1 LAAYFYKKT
10 NKTMRSLNLKTLI
23 LALIVLV
30 ASCKKEGTTPTSN
43 PVGAKQT
50 LTLQNGAV
58 ITGVYKNTILNVPE
72 GAFTLKG
79 YVYFEDGSEI
89 NIAAGA
95 TIKSDVSD
103 KGALII
109 ERGAKI
115 NAVGTASKPIVFTSG
130 KAVGQRNPGDWG
142 GIVILG
148 KATTNR
154 STEPTIE
161 GGVGKNFGGTIDN
174 DNSGTL
180 KYVRIEFAGI
190 ASQPNSEINGL
201 TLGGVGSGT
210 TIEYVQV
217 AYGNDDAFEFFGG
230 TVNAKYLVAS
240 ATADDD
246 FDFDFGYRGKIQF
259 GVTVRD
265 PDFIDAGDAG
275 NGIECDN
282 DATGTLASP
291 ITRPVLSNFT
301 FIGPNADNTAS
312 KNHTYAN
319 RFRRST
325 HFVLNNSVLMG
336 WMKGGLSLESDGT
349 YNSLVGTNATSE
361 FKNNLLHANTA
372 VYRIGSV
379 AVAGASADAV
389 RTKAEASGTI
399 TMTATTDAKLSDPF
413 NLRAPNLLPATGSP
427 ALTGA
432 AFTGDLSNSF
442 FTPTVYRG
450 AFGTTNW
457 MAGWTNFNFTKGPNG
472 Y

>member
-1 LAAYFYKKT
+1 MKFKALILSLAVLAASCQK
-10 NKTMRSLNLKTLI
+10 SSDSDP
-23 LALIVLV
+23 IVDP
-30 ASCKKEGTTPTSN
+30 S
-43 PVGAKQT
+43 AKQT

-58 ITGVYKNTILNVPE
+58 ISGVYKNTILNVPE
-72 GAFTLKG
+72 GNFTLKG

-115 NAVGTASKPIVFTSG
+115 NAMGTAAKPIVFTSG

-142 GIVILG
+142 GIIILG
-148 KATTNR
+148 KAKTNR

-161 GGVGKNFGGTIDN
+161 GGVGKNFGGTVDN

-217 AYGNDDAFEFFGG
+217 AYGNDDAFEIFGG
-230 TVNAKYLVAS
+230 TVNAKYLVAY

-246 FDFDFGYRGKIQF
+246 FDFDFGYSGRIQF
-259 GVTVRD
+259 GVALRD
-265 PDFIDAGDAG
+265 PSVVDPGDAG
-275 NGIECDN
+275 NGVECDN
-282 DATGTLASP
+282 DGTGTNATP
-291 ITRPVLSNFT
+291 ATRPVLSNFT
-301 FIGPNADNTAS
+301 FIGPNVDNTAS
-312 KNHTYAN
+312 KNHNFAN
-319 RFRRST
+319 RFRRAT
-325 HFVLNNSVLMG
+325 NFVLNNSVLIG
-336 WMKGGLSLESDGT
+336 WMKGGLSLESDAT
-349 YNSLVGTNATSE
+349 YNSMVGTTTTSE
-361 FKNNLLHANTA
+361 FKNNLLHANAST
-372 VYRIGSV
+372 YRIGSV
-379 AVAGASADAV
+379 TVAGATDAAVKAKAEGNATTTLAAAADA
-389 RTKAEASGTI
+389 KI
-399 TMTATTDAKLSDPF
+399 TDPF
-413 NLRAPNLLPATGSP
+413 NLTSPNLLPASGSP

-432 AFTGDLSNSF
+432 AFAGDLTNSF
-442 FTPTVYRG
+442 FTSTTYRG
-450 AFGTTNW
+450 AFSTTNW
-457 MAGWTNFNFTKGPNG
+457 MAGWTNFNFTKGANG

>member
-1 LAAYFYKKT
+1 
-10 NKTMRSLNLKTLI
+10 MRSLKFSTLI
-23 LALIVLV
+23 VALIIL
-30 ASCKKEGTTPTSN
+30 ATSCKKDGTTTEPAT
-43 PVGAKQT
+43 GGKQT
-50 LTLQNGAV
+50 LTLQSGAV
-58 ITGVYKNTILNVPE
+58 ITGVYKNTILNIPE
-72 GAFTLKG
+72 GTFTLKG

-95 TIKSDVSD
+95 TIKSDVTD

-115 NAVGTASKPIVFTSG
+115 NAIGSAAKPIVFTSG

-154 STEPTIE
+154 TTEPTIE
-161 GGVGKNFGGTIDN
+161 GGVGKNFGGTSDT

-217 AYGNDDAFEFFGG
+217 AYGNDDAFEIFGG
-230 TVNAKYLVAS
+230 TVNAKYLVAF

-246 FDFDFGYRGKIQF
+246 FDFDFGYRGRIQF
-259 GVTVRD
+259 GVTLRD
-265 PDFIDAGDAG
+265 PSVVDPGDAG
-275 NGIECDN
+275 NGVECDN
-282 DATGTLASP
+282 DGTGTTATP
-291 ITRPVLSNFT
+291 TTRPVLSNFT
-301 FIGPNADNTAS
+301 FIGPNVDNTTS
-312 KNHTYAN
+312 KNHNFAN
-319 RFRRST
+319 RFRRSSN
-325 HFVLNNSVLMG
+325 FVLNNSVLVG

-349 YNSLVGTNATSE
+349 YNSLVGTTTTSE
-361 FKNNLLHANTA
+361 FKNNLLHANAAT
-372 VYRIGSV
+372 YKIGSV
-379 AVAGASADAV
+379 TVAGATDV
-389 RTKAEASGTI
+389 IVKTKAEASSTI
-399 TMTATTDAKLSDPF
+399 TLTAAADAKISDPF
-413 NLRAPNLLPATGSP
+413 NLANPNLLPLSGSP

-432 AFTGDLSNSF
+432 AFAGDLTNTF
-442 FTPTVYRG
+442 FSVTTYRG

-457 MAGWTNFNFTKGPNG
+457 MAGWTNFSFTKGASG

>member
-1 LAAYFYKKT
+1 MK
-10 NKTMRSLNLKTLI
+10 SLKFKALI
-23 LALIVLV
+23 LAVAVLA
-30 ASCKKEGTTPTSN
+30 ASCQKSSDPDPIDPN
-43 PVGAKQT
+43 AKQT

-58 ITGVYKNTILNVPE
+58 ITGVYKNTVLNIPE
-72 GAFTLKG
+72 GNFTLKG

-115 NAVGTASKPIVFTSG
+115 NAMGTAAKPIVFTSG

-142 GIVILG
+142 GIIILG
-148 KATTNR
+148 KAKTNR

-161 GGVGKNFGGTIDN
+161 GGVGKNFGGTVDN

-217 AYGNDDAFEFFGG
+217 AYGNDDAFEIFGG
-230 TVNAKYLVAS
+230 TVNAKYLVAF

-246 FDFDFGYRGKIQF
+246 FDFDFGYSGRIQF
-259 GVTVRD
+259 GVALRD
-265 PDFIDAGDAG
+265 PSVVDPGDAG

-282 DATGTLASP
+282 DGTGTNATP
-291 ITRPVLSNFT
+291 ATRPVLSNFT
-301 FIGPNADNTAS
+301 FVGPNVDNTAS
-312 KNHTYAN
+312 KNHNYAN
-319 RFRRST
+319 RFRRAT
-325 HFVLNNSVLMG
+325 NFVLNNSVLIG
-336 WMKGGLSLESDGT
+336 WMKGGLSLESDAT
-349 YNSLVGTNATSE
+349 YNSLVGTTTTSE
-361 FKNNLLHANTA
+361 FKNNLLHANAST
-372 VYRIGSV
+372 YRIGSV
-379 AVAGASADAV
+379 TVTGATDAAVKA
-389 RTKAEASGTI
+389 KAEGSATV
-399 TMTATTDAKLSDPF
+399 TLTAAADAKLTDPF
-413 NLRAPNLLPATGSP
+413 NLTSPNMLPASGSP

-432 AFTGDLSNSF
+432 AFAGDLTNTF
-442 FTPTVYRG
+442 FTSTTYRG
-450 AFGTTNW
+450 AFSTTNW
-457 MAGWTNFNFTKGPNG
+457 MAGWTNFNFTKGASG

>member
-1 LAAYFYKKT
+1 MK
-10 NKTMRSLNLKTLI
+10 SLKFKALI
-23 LALIVLV
+23 LAVAVLA
-30 ASCKKEGTTPTSN
+30 ASCQKSSEPD
-43 PVGAKQT
+43 PVDPNAKQT

-58 ITGVYKNTILNVPE
+58 ISGVYKNTILNVPE
-72 GAFTLKG
+72 GNFTLKG

-115 NAVGTASKPIVFTSG
+115 NAMGTAAKPIVFTSG
-130 KAVGQRNPGDWG
+130 KAAGQRNPGDWG
-142 GIVILG
+142 GIIILG
-148 KATTNR
+148 KAKTNR
-154 STEPTIE
+154 TTEPTIE
-161 GGVGKNFGGTIDN
+161 GGVGKNFGGTVDN

-217 AYGNDDAFEFFGG
+217 AYGNDDAFEIFGG
-230 TVNAKYLVAS
+230 TVNAKYLVAY

-246 FDFDFGYRGKIQF
+246 FDFDFGYSGRIQF
-259 GVTVRD
+259 GVALRD
-265 PDFIDAGDAG
+265 PSVVDPGDAG

-282 DATGTLASP
+282 DGTGTNATP
-291 ITRPVLSNFT
+291 ATRPVLSNFT
-301 FIGPNADNTAS
+301 FVGPNVDNTAS
-312 KNHTYAN
+312 KNHNYAN
-319 RFRRST
+319 RFRRAT
-325 HFVLNNSVLMG
+325 NFVLNNSVLIG
-336 WMKGGLSLESDGT
+336 WMKGGLSLESDAT
-349 YNSLVGTNATSE
+349 YNSLVGTTTTSE
-361 FKNNLLHANTA
+361 FKNNLLHANAST
-372 VYRIGSV
+372 YRIGSV
-379 AVAGASADAV
+379 TVAGASDAAVKAKAEGSATITLAAAADA
-389 RTKAEASGTI
+389 KI
-399 TMTATTDAKLSDPF
+399 TDPF
-413 NLRAPNLLPATGSP
+413 NLTSPNLLPASGSP

-432 AFTGDLSNSF
+432 AFAGDLTNTF
-442 FTPTVYRG
+442 FTSTTYRG

-457 MAGWTNFNFTKGPNG
+457 MAGWTNFNFTKGANG

>member
-1 LAAYFYKKT
+1 
-10 NKTMRSLNLKTLI
+10 MRSLKFKI
-23 LALIVLV
+23 LVLAMAV
-30 ASCKKEGTTPTSN
+30 FAASCKKESNTPDTGTGGKT
-43 PVGAKQT
+43 T

-72 GAFTLKG
+72 GSFTLKG

-115 NAVGTASKPIVFTSG
+115 NAIGTSAKPIVFTSG

-142 GIVILG
+142 GIIILG
-148 KATTNR
+148 KAKTNR
-154 STEPTIE
+154 TTEPTIE
-161 GGVGKNFGGTIDN
+161 GGVGKNFGGTVDN

-217 AYGNDDAFEFFGG
+217 AYGNDDAFEIFGG
-230 TVNAKYLVAS
+230 TVNAKYLVAY

-246 FDFDFGYRGKIQF
+246 FDFDFGYTGRIQF
-259 GVTVRD
+259 GVALRD
-265 PDFIDAGDAG
+265 PSVVDPGDAG

-282 DATGTLASP
+282 DGTGTTATP
-291 ITRPVLSNFT
+291 TTRPVLSNFT
-301 FIGPNADNTAS
+301 FIGPNVDNTAS
-312 KNHTYAN
+312 KNHNFAN

-325 HFVLNNSVLMG
+325 NFVLNNSVLIG
-336 WMKGGLSLESDGT
+336 WMKGGLSLESDAT
-349 YNSLVGTNATSE
+349 YNSLVGTTTTSE

-372 VYRIGSV
+372 TYKIGSV
-379 AVAGASADAV
+379 TVAGASDVAV
-389 RTKAEASGTI
+389 KTKAEASGTTTLASTAEAKI
-399 TMTATTDAKLSDPF
+399 TDPF
-413 NLRAPNLLPATGSP
+413 NLASPNLLPATGSP
-427 ALTGA
+427 ALAGA
-432 AFTGDLSNSF
+432 AFAGDLANTF
-442 FTPTVYRG
+442 FTSTTYRG
-450 AFGTTNW
+450 AFGATNW
-457 MAGWTNFNFTKGPNG
+457 MTGWTNFNFTKGANG

>member
-1 LAAYFYKKT
+1 MKSFKLT
-10 NKTMRSLNLKTLI
+10 TLI
-23 LALIVLV
+23 LALAVLV
-30 ASCKKEGTTPTSN
+30 SSCDKESSTTITN
-43 PVGAKQT
+43 PVSGKQT

-58 ITGVYKNTILNVPE
+58 ISGVYKNTIINVPE
-72 GAFTLKG
+72 GSFTLKG

-95 TIKSDVSD
+95 IIKSDVTD

-115 NAVGTASKPIVFTSG
+115 NAIGTATKPIVFTSG

-161 GGVGKNFGGTIDN
+161 GGVGKNFGGTVDN

-217 AYGNDDAFEFFGG
+217 AYGNDDAFEIFGG
-230 TVNAKYLVAS
+230 TVNAKYLVAY

-259 GVTVRD
+259 GVTLRN

-282 DATGTLASP
+282 DGTGTLATP
-291 ITRPVLSNFT
+291 TTRPVLSNFT
-301 FIGPNADNTAS
+301 FIGPNVDKTAS
-312 KNHTYAN
+312 KNHNFAN
-319 RFRRST
+319 RFRRSST
-325 HFVLNNSVLMG
+325 FVLNNSVLIG
-336 WMKGGLSLESDGT
+336 WMKGGLSLESDQT
-349 YNSLVGTNATSE
+349 YNSLVGTTTTSE
-361 FKNNLLHANTA
+361 FKNNLLHANAAT
-372 VYRIGSV
+372 YKIGSV
-379 AVAGASADAV
+379 TVAGATADAV
-389 RTKAEASGTI
+389 KAKAEASSTI
-399 TMTATTDAKLSDPF
+399 TLTATADAKLTDPF
-413 NLRAPNLLPATGSP
+413 NLISPNLLPISGSP
-427 ALTGA
+427 ALSGA
-432 AFTGDLSNSF
+432 AFAGDLTNSF
-442 FTPTVYRG
+442 FTATTYRG
-450 AFGTTNW
+450 AFGATNW
-457 MAGWTNFNFTKGPNG
+457 MAGWTNFSFTKGASG

>member
-1 LAAYFYKKT
+1 MK
-10 NKTMRSLNLKTLI
+10 SLKFKALI
-23 LALIVLV
+23 LAVAVLA
-30 ASCKKEGTTPTSN
+30 ASCQKSSDPD
-43 PVGAKQT
+43 PVDPNAKQT

-58 ITGVYKNTILNVPE
+58 ISGVYKNTVLNIPE
-72 GAFTLKG
+72 GNFTLKG

-115 NAVGTASKPIVFTSG
+115 NAMGTAAKPIVFTSG

-142 GIVILG
+142 GIIILG
-148 KATTNR
+148 KAKTNR

-161 GGVGKNFGGTIDN
+161 GGVGKNFGGTVDN

-217 AYGNDDAFEFFGG
+217 AYGNDDAFEIFGG
-230 TVNAKYLVAS
+230 TVNAKYLVAY

-246 FDFDFGYRGKIQF
+246 FDFDFGYSGRIQF
-259 GVTVRD
+259 GVALRD
-265 PDFIDAGDAG
+265 PSVVDPGDAG

-282 DATGTLASP
+282 DGTGTNATP
-291 ITRPVLSNFT
+291 ATRPVLSNFT
-301 FIGPNADNTAS
+301 FVGPNVDNTAS
-312 KNHTYAN
+312 KNHNYAN
-319 RFRRST
+319 RFRRAT
-325 HFVLNNSVLMG
+325 NFVLNNSVLIG
-336 WMKGGLSLESDGT
+336 WMKGGLSLESDAT
-349 YNSLVGTNATSE
+349 YNSLVGTTTTSE
-361 FKNNLLHANTA
+361 FKNNLLHANAST
-372 VYRIGSV
+372 YRIGSV
-379 AVAGASADAV
+379 TVAGATDAAVKAKAEGSATITLAAAADA
-389 RTKAEASGTI
+389 KI
-399 TMTATTDAKLSDPF
+399 TDPF
-413 NLRAPNLLPATGSP
+413 NLTSPNLLPASGSP

-432 AFTGDLSNSF
+432 AFAGDLTNTF
-442 FTPTVYRG
+442 FTSTTYRG
-450 AFGTTNW
+450 AFSTTNW
-457 MAGWTNFNFTKGPNG
+457 MAGWTNFNFTKGANG

>member
-1 LAAYFYKKT
+1 MK
-10 NKTMRSLNLKTLI
+10 SLKFKALI
-23 LALIVLV
+23 LAVAVLA
-30 ASCKKEGTTPTSN
+30 ASCQKSSEPD
-43 PVGAKQT
+43 PVDPNAKQT

-58 ITGVYKNTILNVPE
+58 ISGVYKNTILNIPE
-72 GAFTLKG
+72 GNFTLKG

-95 TIKSDVSD
+95 TFKSDVSD

-115 NAVGTASKPIVFTSG
+115 NAMGTAAKPIVFTSG

-142 GIVILG
+142 GIIILG
-148 KATTNR
+148 KAKTNR

-161 GGVGKNFGGTIDN
+161 GGVGKNFGGTVDN

-217 AYGNDDAFEFFGG
+217 AYGNDDAFEIFGG
-230 TVNAKYLVAS
+230 TVNAKYLVAY

-246 FDFDFGYRGKIQF
+246 FDFDFGYSGRIQF
-259 GVTVRD
+259 GVALRD
-265 PDFIDAGDAG
+265 PSVVDPGDAG

-282 DATGTLASP
+282 DGTGTNATP
-291 ITRPVLSNFT
+291 ATRPVLSNFT
-301 FIGPNADNTAS
+301 FVGPNVDNTAS
-312 KNHTYAN
+312 KNHNYAN
-319 RFRRST
+319 RFRRAT
-325 HFVLNNSVLMG
+325 NFVLNNSVLIG
-336 WMKGGLSLESDGT
+336 WMKGGLSLESDAT
-349 YNSLVGTNATSE
+349 YNSFVGTTTTSE
-361 FKNNLLHANTA
+361 FKNNLLHANAAT
-372 VYRIGSV
+372 YRIGSV
-379 AVAGASADAV
+379 TVAGATDVAV
-389 RTKAEASGTI
+389 KDKAEGSATI
-399 TMTATTDAKLSDPF
+399 TLAAAADAKLTDPF
-413 NLRAPNLLPATGSP
+413 NINVPNMLPASGSP

-432 AFTGDLSNSF
+432 AFGGDLTNTF
-442 FTPTVYRG
+442 FSSTTYRG

-457 MAGWTNFNFTKGPNG
+457 MAGWTSFNFTKGASG

>member
-1 LAAYFYKKT
+1 MK
-10 NKTMRSLNLKTLI
+10 SLKFSTLI
-23 LALIVLV
+23 LALIIL
-30 ASCKKEGTTPTSN
+30 ASSCKKDSTTTDTTPTN
-43 PVGAKQT
+43 GKQT
-50 LTLQNGAV
+50 LTLQSGAV
-58 ITGVYKNTILNVPE
+58 ISGVYKNTILNIPE
-72 GAFTLKG
+72 GTFTLKG

-95 TIKSDVSD
+95 TIKSDVTD

-115 NAVGTASKPIVFTSG
+115 NAIGSAAKPIVFTSG

-154 STEPTIE
+154 TTEPTIE
-161 GGVGKNFGGTIDN
+161 GGVGKNFGGTSDT

-217 AYGNDDAFEFFGG
+217 AYGNDDAFEIFGG
-230 TVNAKYLVAS
+230 TVNAKYLVAY

-246 FDFDFGYRGKIQF
+246 FDFDFGYRGRIQF
-259 GVTVRD
+259 GVTLRD
-265 PDFIDAGDAG
+265 PSFIDGGDAG

-282 DATGTLASP
+282 DGTGTTATP
-291 ITRPVLSNFT
+291 TTRPVLSNFT
-301 FIGPNADNTAS
+301 FIGPNVDNTSS
-312 KNHTYAN
+312 KNHNFAN
-319 RFRRST
+319 RFRRSSN
-325 HFVLNNSVLMG
+325 FVLNNSVLVG
-336 WMKGGLSLESDGT
+336 WMKGGLSLESDAT
-349 YNSLVGTNATSE
+349 YNSLVGATITSE
-361 FKNNLLHANTA
+361 FKNNLLHANAAT
-372 VYRIGSV
+372 YKIGSV
-379 AVAGASADAV
+379 TVAGATDV
-389 RTKAEASGTI
+389 IVKTKAEASATI
-399 TMTATTDAKLSDPF
+399 TLTAAADAKITDPF
-413 NLRAPNLLPATGSP
+413 NLTNPNLLPLSGSP

-432 AFTGDLSNSF
+432 AFAGDLTNAF
-442 FTPTVYRG
+442 FSVTTYRG

-457 MAGWTNFNFTKGPNG
+457 MAGWTNFSFTKGTSG

>member
-1 LAAYFYKKT
+1 MK
-10 NKTMRSLNLKTLI
+10 SLKFKALI
-23 LALIVLV
+23 LAVAVLA
-30 ASCKKEGTTPTSN
+30 ASCQKSSDPDPIDPN
-43 PVGAKQT
+43 AKQT

-58 ITGVYKNTILNVPE
+58 ISGVYKNTVLNIPE
-72 GAFTLKG
+72 GNFTLKG

-115 NAVGTASKPIVFTSG
+115 NAMGTAAKPIVFTSG

-142 GIVILG
+142 GIIILG
-148 KATTNR
+148 KAKTNR

-161 GGVGKNFGGTIDN
+161 GGVGKNFGGTVDN

-217 AYGNDDAFEFFGG
+217 AYGNDDAFEIFGG
-230 TVNAKYLVAS
+230 TVNAKYLVAY

-246 FDFDFGYRGKIQF
+246 FDFDFGYSGRIQF
-259 GVTVRD
+259 GVALRD
-265 PDFIDAGDAG
+265 PSVVDPGDAG

-282 DATGTLASP
+282 DGTGTNATP
-291 ITRPVLSNFT
+291 ATRPVLSNFT
-301 FIGPNADNTAS
+301 FVGPNVDNTAS
-312 KNHTYAN
+312 KNHNYAN
-319 RFRRST
+319 RFRRAT
-325 HFVLNNSVLMG
+325 NFVLNNSVLIG
-336 WMKGGLSLESDGT
+336 WMKGGLSLESDAT
-349 YNSLVGTNATSE
+349 YNSLVGTTTTSE
-361 FKNNLLHANTA
+361 FKNNLLHANAST
-372 VYRIGSV
+372 YRIGSV
-379 AVAGASADAV
+379 TVAGATDAAVKAKAEGSATITLAAAADA
-389 RTKAEASGTI
+389 KI
-399 TMTATTDAKLSDPF
+399 TDPF
-413 NLRAPNLLPATGSP
+413 NLTSPNLLPASGSP

-432 AFTGDLSNSF
+432 AFAGDLTNTF
-442 FTPTVYRG
+442 FTSTTYRG
-450 AFGTTNW
+450 AFSTTNW
-457 MAGWTNFNFTKGPNG
+457 MAGWTNFNFTKGANG

>member
-1 LAAYFYKKT
+1 MKSLKFKALIFAVAVLAA
-10 NKTMRSLNLKTLI
+10 
-23 LALIVLV
+23 
-30 ASCKKEGTTPTSN
+30 SCQKSSDPD
-43 PVGAKQT
+43 PVDPNAKQT

-58 ITGVYKNTILNVPE
+58 ISGVYKNTILNVPE
-72 GAFTLKG
+72 GNFTLKG

-115 NAVGTASKPIVFTSG
+115 NAMGTAAKPIVFTSG

-142 GIVILG
+142 GIIILG
-148 KATTNR
+148 KAKTNR

-161 GGVGKNFGGTIDN
+161 GGVGKNFGGTVDN

-217 AYGNDDAFEFFGG
+217 AYGNDDAFEIFGG
-230 TVNAKYLVAS
+230 TVNAKYLVAY

-246 FDFDFGYRGKIQF
+246 FDFDFGYSGRIQF
-259 GVTVRD
+259 GVALRD
-265 PDFIDAGDAG
+265 PSVVDPGDAG
-275 NGIECDN
+275 NGIKCDN
-282 DATGTLASP
+282 DGTGTNATP
-291 ITRPVLSNFT
+291 ATRPVLSNFT
-301 FIGPNADNTAS
+301 FVGPNVDNTAS
-312 KNHTYAN
+312 KNHNYAN
-319 RFRRST
+319 RFRRAT
-325 HFVLNNSVLMG
+325 NFVLNNSVLIG
-336 WMKGGLSLESDGT
+336 WMKGGLSLESDAT
-349 YNSLVGTNATSE
+349 YNSLVGTTTTSE
-361 FKNNLLHANTA
+361 FKNNLLHANAST
-372 VYRIGSV
+372 YRIGSV
-379 AVAGASADAV
+379 TVAGATDAAV
-389 RTKAEASGTI
+389 KAKAEGSATI
-399 TMTATTDAKLSDPF
+399 TLAAAADAKLTDPF
-413 NLRAPNLLPATGSP
+413 NLTNPNMLPASGSP

-432 AFTGDLSNSF
+432 AFAGDLTNTF
-442 FTPTVYRG
+442 FTSTTYRG
-450 AFGTTNW
+450 AFSTTNW
-457 MAGWTNFNFTKGPNG
+457 MAGWTNFTFTKGASG

>member
-1 LAAYFYKKT
+1 MK
-10 NKTMRSLNLKTLI
+10 SLKFKALI
-23 LALIVLV
+23 LAVAVLA
-30 ASCKKEGTTPTSN
+30 ASCQKSSDPD
-43 PVGAKQT
+43 PVDPNAKQT

-58 ITGVYKNTILNVPE
+58 ISGVYKNTVLNIPE
-72 GAFTLKG
+72 GNFTLKG

-115 NAVGTASKPIVFTSG
+115 NAMGTAAKPIVFTSG

-142 GIVILG
+142 GIIILG
-148 KATTNR
+148 KAKTNR

-161 GGVGKNFGGTIDN
+161 GGVGKNFGGTVDN

-217 AYGNDDAFEFFGG
+217 AYGNDDAFEIFGG
-230 TVNAKYLVAS
+230 TVNAKYLVAY

-246 FDFDFGYRGKIQF
+246 FDFDFGYSGRIQF
-259 GVTVRD
+259 GVALRD
-265 PDFIDAGDAG
+265 PSVVDPGDAG

-282 DATGTLASP
+282 DGTGTNATP
-291 ITRPVLSNFT
+291 ATRPVLSNFT
-301 FIGPNADNTAS
+301 FVGPNVDNTAS
-312 KNHTYAN
+312 KNHNYAN
-319 RFRRST
+319 RFRRAT
-325 HFVLNNSVLMG
+325 NFVLNNSVLIG
-336 WMKGGLSLESDGT
+336 WMKGGLSLESDAT
-349 YNSLVGTNATSE
+349 YNSLVGTTTTSE
-361 FKNNLLHANTA
+361 FKNNLLHANAST
-372 VYRIGSV
+372 YRIGSV
-379 AVAGASADAV
+379 TVAGATDAAV
-389 RTKAEASGTI
+389 KAKAEGSATI
-399 TMTATTDAKLSDPF
+399 TLTAAADAKLTDPF
-413 NLRAPNLLPATGSP
+413 NLTNPNMLPASGSP

-432 AFTGDLSNSF
+432 AFAGDLTNTF
-442 FTPTVYRG
+442 FTSTTYRG
-450 AFGTTNW
+450 AFSTTNW
-457 MAGWTNFNFTKGPNG
+457 MAGWTNFNFTKGASG

>member
-1 LAAYFYKKT
+1 MKSFKLQ
-10 NKTMRSLNLKTLI
+10 TLF
-23 LALIVLV
+23 LALIVLA
-30 ASCKKEGTTPTSN
+30 ASCKKDGTPDTPPSN
-43 PVGAKQT
+43 GKTT

-72 GAFTLKG
+72 GTFTLKG

-95 TIKSDVSD
+95 IIKSDVAD

-109 ERGAKI
+109 ERGAKV
-115 NAVGTASKPIVFTSG
+115 NAIGTVSKPIVFTSG
-130 KAVGQRNPGDWG
+130 KAVGQRLPGDWG

-154 STEPTIE
+154 TTEPTIE
-161 GGVGKNFGGTIDN
+161 GGVGKNFGGTVDN

-217 AYGNDDAFEFFGG
+217 AYGNDDAFEIFGG
-230 TVNAKYLVAS
+230 TVNAKYLVAY

-246 FDFDFGYRGKIQF
+246 FDFDFGYRGRIQY
-259 GVTVRD
+259 GVALRD
-265 PDFIDAGDAG
+265 PSFIDGGDAG

-282 DATGTLASP
+282 DATGTLATP
-291 ITRPVLSNFT
+291 VTRPVLSNFT
-301 FIGPNADNTAS
+301 FIGPNVDNTSS
-312 KNHTYAN
+312 KNHNFAN

-325 HFVLNNSVLMG
+325 QFVLNNSVLMG
-336 WMKGGLSLESDGT
+336 WMKGGLSLESDAT
-349 YNSLVGTNATSE
+349 YNSFVGTSPTSE
-361 FKNNLLHANTA
+361 FKNNLLHANAST
-372 VYRIGSV
+372 YRFASV
-379 AVAGASADAV
+379 AVAGASADAIKA
-389 RTKAEASGTI
+389 KAEASATL
-399 TMTATTDAKLSDPF
+399 TLTTTADAKITDPF
-413 NLRAPNLLPATGSP
+413 NLTVPNLLPQSGSP

-432 AFTGDLSNSF
+432 AFAGDLSNSF
-442 FTPTVYRG
+442 FTATTFRG

-457 MAGWTNFNFTKGPNG
+457 MAGWTNFNFTKGASG